1 MPAGSC
7 CKYNEGAATV
17 GHEIVVGV
25 TFFVDGTVE
34 HRVGIMRTARV
45 RHALRGQRR
54 YNCGIRA
61 SREAAE
67 DRETKKMSEKA
78 K

>member
-1 MPAGSC
+1 MPTSAGSG
-7 CKYNEGAATV
+7 CKYNESAATA
-17 GHEIVVGV
+17 GGALL
-25 TFFVDGTVE
+25 VDGAVE
-34 HRVGIMRTARV
+34 HGIGIMRAARMG
-45 RHALRGQRR
+45 HTLRGQRR